1 MDLVLPAAR
10 ALVELLACLLVADF
24 LSGLL
29 HWAEDTWLAP
39 GGWAWLDRYVTADN
53 IEHHR
58 RPGSIRGGTYW
69 GTNRVSLVVAS
80 CIAALLAS
88 AQIHVWQVYA
98 ILFFAAHANHVHM
111 WAHSAD
117 RPRVVRWLQRIGV
130 MQSRG
135 HHGRHHIS
143 PYAERFCAMTDY
155 VNPLLDR
162 SGFWR
167 ALEWTLERCG
177 ATVQRTT
184 SARYGY

>member
-1 MDLVLPAAR
+1 MHVLATL
-10 ALVELLACLLVADF
+10 ALTLAELFATLLAADF

-39 GGWAWLDRYVTADN
+39 GHVAWLDRYVIADN

-69 GTNRVSLVVAS
+69 GTNRVSLLGAS
-80 CIAALLAS
+80 ALAATAALCG
-88 AQIHVWQVYA
+88 IHFWQVYA
-98 ILFFAAHANHVHM
+98 TLLFVAHANHVHM
-111 WAHSAD
+111 WAHSSE
-117 RPRVVRWLQRIGV
+117 RPRVVRWLQRTGL

-143 PYAERFCAMTDY
+143 PYAERFCAMTDF
-155 VNPLLDR
+155 VNPILDR

-167 ALEWTLERCG
+167 GLEWTFERLG
-177 ATVQRTT
+177 ARVQRT
-184 SARYGY
+184 SPARFGY